1 FIKTINEC
9 KDDNNC
15 IISSY
20 KARIKELSLSL
31 ENSKSFPDGLI
42 EYIKTIQEN
51 PTKCNKDK
59 CTTIDYENISTN
71 NFWQDFF
78 RYKDLKFKPKI
89 VDDKDYSS
97 QEVKDTLKYCWDLGL
112 NRRVLKSIEPNYV
125 IYYFLEIN
133 RFGAPYSSNKIKD
146 YKDIK
151 IHKYV
156 TINEVVLDDK
166 NYLTLSGG
174 FGDMLFIEK
183 DFCNHPIK
191 NKDLLKLLYESNSIK
206 LSTDFKIIGRNV
218 FVVNYKDRDY
228 ILNYY
233 YIFKSYI
240 IGIDSVEDMVSNIY
254 YYPYKGAELKYLL
267 HEMK

>member
-1 FIKTINEC
+1 IKTINEC

-59 CTTIDYENISTN
+59 FTTIDYENISTN